1 MLRHHTL
8 FYYQLWWIQ
17 HYIFFDSNAVIYQ
30 FLINVWLKFGATNNV
45 ASLKWSC
52 VIFVKKPRCL
62 NDYGCFSLKMY
73 IRKRMSLI
81 EEIEGSLLV
90 ISLNSMTLNA
100 TPGIRSVSNWWS
112 LLTTVVK
119 FVLTAVLI
127 AVIKF
132 NWDVMKTL
140 LTMKLSL
147 ILIR

>member
-100 TPGIRSVSNWWS
+100 TPRIRSVSNWWS

-127 AVIKF
+127 AAIKF
-132 NWDVMKTL
+132 NWGVMKTL

-147 ILIR
+147 ILIH

>member
-30 FLINVWLKFGATNNV
+30 FLINVWLKFGPTNNV
-45 ASLKWSC
+45 VSLKWSC
-52 VIFVKKPRCL
+52 FLFVKKLRCL

-73 IRKRMSLI
+73 IRKRLSLI

-90 ISLNSMTLNA
+90 ISLNSMTLIA
-100 TPGIRSVSNWWS
+100 TTGIRSVSNWWS

-127 AVIKF
+127 AAIKF
-132 NWDVMKTL
+132 NWGVMKTL

-147 ILIR
+147 ILIH